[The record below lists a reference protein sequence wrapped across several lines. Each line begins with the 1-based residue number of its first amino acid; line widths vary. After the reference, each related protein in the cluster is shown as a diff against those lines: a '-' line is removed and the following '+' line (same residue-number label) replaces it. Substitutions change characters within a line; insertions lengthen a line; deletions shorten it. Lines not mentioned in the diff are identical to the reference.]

1 MESCL
6 LPLDFSILI
15 IVITPPDKELLL
27 SRKTESLHFSKMK
40 HTVKGEVTP
49 FPFQRGCTY
58 DCMLC
63 NLICTNLGFL
73 LSTPVAFTDARF
85 VSLLLIKSIIQ

>member
-1 MESCL
+1 MGSCL
-6 LPLDFSILI
+6 LSLDFSILI
-15 IVITPPDKELLL
+15 TVITSPDKKLIL
-27 SRKTESLHFSKMK
+27 SWEIGSLHFNKMK

-63 NLICTNLGFL
+63 NLICTILGFL